1 MAMLA
6 TVDDIPIAPR
16 KSAKEFEIES
26 QKNETRPRK
35 ADVIEDLKSR
45 EKSEKE
51 KTAEREERFENAQEA
66 QKRLRRLRE
75 RQKKE
80 HREILNVVLSVDE
93 KKRLE
98 KMARKY
104 DITQRAL
111 AALAVSYFMDTVEKS
126 GNIE

>member
-1 MAMLA
+1 MGMLGSA
-6 TVDDIPIAPR
+6 DDIPIAPR
-16 KSAKEFEIES
+16 RAADSFEKETN
-26 QKNETRPRK
+26 KNETIPVNP
-35 ADVIEDLKSR
+35 DIITGLKSR

-51 KTAEREERFENAQEA
+51 KNDEREQKYENAQDA

-111 AALAVSYFMDTVEKS
+111 AALAVSYFMDAVEKS
-126 GNIE
+126 DE